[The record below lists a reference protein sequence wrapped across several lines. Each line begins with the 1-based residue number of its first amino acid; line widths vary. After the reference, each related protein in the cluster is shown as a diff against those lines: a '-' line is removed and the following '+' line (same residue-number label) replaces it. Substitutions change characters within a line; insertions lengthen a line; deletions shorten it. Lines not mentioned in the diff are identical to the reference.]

1 MRTIEKKQETRT
13 VTEITVRC
21 DLCQQ
26 LLETAAQSRRH
37 LYDADNEVT
46 LEAVLGRLYSSEAE
60 DDRDVATLDCCG
72 RCFVEKVRP
81 CIETHLGVRF
91 RDSNRSDE

>member
-1 MRTIEKKQETRT
+1 MQTIEKKQETRT
-13 VTEITVRC
+13 VSERTITC
-21 DLCQQ
+21 DLCKC
-26 LLETAAQSRRH
+26 LLQKAH
-37 LYDADNEVT
+37 LVYDCHNEVT
-46 LEAVLGRLYSSEAE
+46 LEAVLGELANYPEAE

-91 RDSNRSDE
+91 RDSNKSDVE

>member
-13 VTEITVRC
+13 VSERTIAC
-21 DLCQQ
+21 DLCKR
-26 LLETAAQSRRH
+26 LLESAYMR
-37 LYDADNEVT
+37 YDCDNQVT
-46 LEAVLGRLYSSEAE
+46 LEAVLGELGNYPEAE

>member
-13 VTEITVRC
+13 VTEKTITC
-21 DLCQQ
+21 DLCQC
-26 LLETAAQSRRH
+26 LLQKAYMT
-37 LYDADNEVT
+37 YDCHNEVT
-46 LEAVLGRLYSSEAE
+46 LEAVLGELANYPEAE

-91 RDSNRSDE
+91 RDSNRTDE